1 LSQAGIPGGTGTVD
15 ENASGRGD
23 GDVTSARPGGLMRRA
38 ATASATVAAA
48 ALLLSACGSTEKTGS
63 TASAPT
69 ASRATTSAPSKP
81 TTSQAH
87 ASSSNG
93 EVANVCSLLTSQQI
107 DAVLGAGFTPTTYG
121 GTPRGYFP
129 SAFTKKYASGNYLHK
144 VYPSLNLIAY
154 ANCDWIN
161 DTVSLE
167 QRLLG
172 RLHPTFNYSLLTFS
186 SGVSEGEY
194 RHAYGTGFVPVAG
207 LGQWALY
214 DQAGN
219 ELVVG
224 VGYMV
229 LTLTNVDIYLK
240 QSLQGPYS
248 QLAKIIVG
256 DLP

>member
-1 LSQAGIPGGTGTVD
+1 M
-15 ENASGRGD
+15 
-23 GDVTSARPGGLMRRA
+23 MRRA
-38 ATASATVAAA
+38 PTAAATVAAA

-81 TTSQAH
+81 TTSQTSIS
-87 ASSSNG
+87 ASND
-93 EVANVCSLLTSQQI
+93 EVAKVCSLLSGQQI
-107 DAVLGAGFTPTTYG
+107 DAVLGTGFTPTTYG

-129 SAFTKKYASGNYLHK
+129 ASFTKKYASRNYLHK
-144 VYPSLNLIAY
+144 VNHSLKLVAY
-154 ANCDWIN
+154 ASCEWIN

-167 QRLLG
+167 QGLLG

-186 SGVSEGEY
+186 SAVSEGEY

-214 DQAGN
+214 HPAGN

-224 VGYMV
+224 IGYMM

-248 QLAKIIVG
+248 QLAKIVVG